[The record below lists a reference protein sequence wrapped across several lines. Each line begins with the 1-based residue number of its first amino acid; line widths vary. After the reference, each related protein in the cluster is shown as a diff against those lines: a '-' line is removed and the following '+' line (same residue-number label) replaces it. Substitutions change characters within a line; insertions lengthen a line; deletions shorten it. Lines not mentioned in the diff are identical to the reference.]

1 MLLAIDVGNTHT
13 VFAVYKGQELCGLWR
28 CVTNSH
34 RTGDEYAVW
43 LIQLMALGN
52 LDVTKITG
60 AILACVVP
68 AVLFHLKT
76 LCRHHF
82 GCSPLVVGEPDVQ
95 LGMIPEVS
103 RQHEVGADRLVNA
116 IAAAERYRPP
126 LIVIDFGTATTF
138 DVVDEHARYIGG
150 VIAPGIQL
158 SLTALE
164 QGTARLPLIDI
175 KKPSQVIGKDTISC
189 MESGIYWGFVGLI
202 EGIVTRIKQEYDHS
216 MVVIGTGGLC
226 SLFTTSLPLIEAYD
240 QHLTLYGLRL
250 IYERNQTP

>member
-1 MLLAIDVGNTHT
+1 MLLVIDVGNTHT
-13 VFAVYKGQELCGLWR
+13 VFAVYKGKELCGLWR
-28 CVTNSH
+28 CLTNPH

-43 LIQLMALGN
+43 LIQLMSLSD
-52 LDVTKITG
+52 LDVKNIEG

-68 AVLFHLKT
+68 TVLFHLKS

-82 GCSPLVVGEPDVQ
+82 DCSPLVVGEPNVI
-95 LGMIPEVS
+95 LGMEPCVS
-103 RQHEVGADRLVNA
+103 RPNEVGADRLVNA

-138 DVVDEHARYIGG
+138 DVIDENGRYIGG
-150 VIAPGIQL
+150 VIAPGVQL
-158 SLTALE
+158 SLIALE

-175 KKPSQVIGKDTISC
+175 KKPTAVIGKDTISC

-202 EGIVTRIKQEYDHS
+202 EGIAARIKQEYIAP
-216 MVVIGTGGLC
+216 MMTVGTGGLC
-226 SLFTTSLPLIEAYD
+226 SLFTDSLPLIEAYD

-250 IYERNQTP
+250 IYERNQ